1 MARDL
6 IARRRASVVRLRD
19 ERTIEDTVLRESR
32 LLTADFTLTHIT
44 GYVQPR
50 SEWLTEMDAGQ
61 FRYHAVEQQGEPLI
75 QVAGDSATLTHRII
89 TDATVY
95 GSRNRWRLAFVQTFV
110 RGDGAWLAS
119 KSVATTW

>member
-19 ERTIEDTVLRESR
+19 ERTIEETVLRESR

-44 GYVQPR
+44 GYVQAR

-75 QVAGDSATLTHRII
+75 QVAGGSATLTHRII